1 MATKEKMSFEVAISE
16 LETIVKELE
25 RGDIPLEKALTQFKK
40 GVELSQMCQKKLAD
54 ADEMLTKIMNED
66 GTTTLFDE
74 GDSE

>member
-40 GVELSQMCQKKLAD
+40 GVELSQMCQKNWQMPMKC
-54 ADEMLTKIMNED
+54 
-66 GTTTLFDE
+66 
-74 GDSE
+74 